1 MTAADVERIERARR
15 FAARAAAIGC
25 ALVLAVIVASAY
37 IRLSQAGPGW
47 SGLTGLARIVHRLA
61 ASAEALLVVMIVAV
75 CWGVRRTWTGGAL
88 TAAVIAGLTVFLTLL
103 GIVTAE
109 AQPPVVTLGNLLA
122 GMALLGSL
130 WSLRLQAQSTVPPA
144 YSTTVFWMW
153 AGVALL
159 ALQIAL
165 GGLVSAH
172 GAAKSCGTLP
182 GCDGEWWPAGAT
194 FALLDLIRVPDSFG
208 GAALLADPARRVL
221 HMAHRFG
228 AAILLLYWAALT
240 LGLRSRDR
248 AAAKGAAAVAAML
261 AAQAALGATVVA
273 SGAAVA
279 AAVIHNAWAALTVVV
294 AVSATFYSGLPRG
307 AAGLAARH
315 TVTSK

>member
-1 MTAADVERIERARR
+1 VTAADAERIERARR

-37 IRLSQAGPGW
+37 LRLSQAGPGW

-88 TAAVIAGLTVFLTLL
+88 TTAVIAGLTVFLTLL

-109 AQPPVVTLGNLLA
+109 AQSPAVTLGNLLG
-122 GMALLGSL
+122 GMVLLGAF
-130 WSLRLQAQSTVPPA
+130 WFLRMEARSAVPPA
-144 YSTTVFWMW
+144 YSTTMFWM
-153 AGVALL
+153 GFGLVLL
-159 ALQIAL
+159 VFQFAL

-172 GAAKSCGTLP
+172 HAAASCATFP
-182 GCDGEWWPAGAT
+182 ACDGEWWPAGVS
-194 FALLDLIRVPDSFG
+194 FSSPDPVPIAASHADS
-208 GAALLADPARRVL
+208 ARRAL

-240 LGLRSRDR
+240 LSLRSRDR

-261 AAQAALGATVVA
+261 LVQVALGATVVA
-273 SGAAVA
+273 SGATVA

-294 AVSATFYSGLPRG
+294 AVSATFYSGLHRG
-307 AAGLAARH
+307 AGMSAVRQ

>member
-1 MTAADVERIERARR
+1 LIAADAERIARARR

-25 ALVLAVIVASAY
+25 ALVFAVIVASAY
-37 IRLSQAGPGW
+37 LRLSQAGPGW
-47 SGLTGLARIVHRLA
+47 SGLTGFARVVHRLA
-61 ASAEALLVVMIVAV
+61 ASAEALLVVMIAVV
-75 CWGVRRTWTGGAL
+75 CWGARRMWTGGAL
-88 TAAVIAGLTVFLTLL
+88 IAAVIAGLTVFLTLL

-109 AQPPVVTLGNLLA
+109 AQTAAVTLGNLLG
-122 GMALLGSL
+122 GMALLGTL
-130 WSLRLQAQSTVPPA
+130 WSLRLQARSAVPPG

-172 GAAKSCGTLP
+172 HAAASCATFP
-182 GCDGEWWPAGAT
+182 ACDGEWWPAGAS
-194 FALLDLIRVPDSFG
+194 FASPDPIP
-208 GAALLADPARRVL
+208 GAAQLADPARRAL

-248 AAAKGAAAVAAML
+248 AAAKCAAAVAAML
-261 AAQAALGATVVA
+261 LAQVALGATVVA

-307 AAGLAARH
+307 AVGSAACQI
-315 TVTSK
+315 VTSK

>member
-1 MTAADVERIERARR
+1 VTAADVERIERARR

-37 IRLSQAGPGW
+37 IRLSQGGPGW
-47 SGLTGLARIVHRLA
+47 SGLTGFARIVHRLA

-109 AQPPVVTLGNLLA
+109 AQTPAVTLGNLLG

-130 WSLRLQAQSTVPPA
+130 WSLRLQAQSTVPLA

-228 AAILLLYWAALT
+228 AALLLLYWAALT

-261 AAQAALGATVVA
+261 AAQVALGATVVA
-273 SGAAVA
+273 SGAAVT

-307 AAGLAARH
+307 AVGSAVRQ

>member
-1 MTAADVERIERARR
+1 VTAADVERIERAQR

-37 IRLSQAGPGW
+37 LRLSQAGPGW
-47 SGLTGLARIVHRLA
+47 SGLTGIARIVHRLA
-61 ASAEALLVVMIVAV
+61 ASAEALLVVMIVAM
-75 CWGVRRTWTGGAL
+75 CWGVRRTWAGGAL
-88 TAAVIAGLTVFLTLL
+88 TTAVIAGLSVFLTLL

-109 AQPPVVTLGNLLA
+109 AQTPSVTLGNLLG
-122 GMALLGSL
+122 GMTLLGAFWL
-130 WSLRLQAQSTVPPA
+130 LRLQALSAPGRGRGTAVC
-144 YSTTVFWMW
+144 WMG
-153 AGVALL
+153 AGVLLL

-172 GAAKSCGTLP
+172 GAATACGTLP
-182 GCDGEWWPAGAT
+182 ACDGEWWPAGASR
-194 FALLDLIRVPDSFG
+194 A
-208 GAALLADPARRVL
+208 L
-221 HMAHRFG
+221 HMAHRLG
-228 AAILLLYWAALT
+228 AAILLVYWTVLA

-294 AVSATFYSGLPRG
+294 AVSATFYSGLHRG
-307 AAGLAARH
+307 AGMSAVRQ

>member
-1 MTAADVERIERARR
+1 MTTGDAASAGRARR
-15 FAARAAAIGC
+15 FAATAAAIGC
-25 ALVLAVIVASAY
+25 ALVLAVIVASVY

-47 SGLTGLARIVHRLA
+47 SGPVGLARIVHRLA
-61 ASAEALLVVMIVAV
+61 ASAEAVLVVMIVAV
-75 CWGVRRTWTGGAL
+75 CWGARRTWTGGVL

-109 AQPPVVTLGNLLA
+109 GQSPPVTLGNLLA
-122 GMALLGSL
+122 GMALLGTF
-130 WSLRLQAQSTVPPA
+130 WSLRLQARSTVPPA
-144 YSTTVFWMW
+144 YSATVFWMS
-153 AGVALL
+153 AGMALL

-172 GAAKSCGTLP
+172 HAAASCATFP
-182 GCDGEWWPAGAT
+182 ACDGEWWPAGAS
-194 FALLDLIRVPDSFG
+194 PDPIP
-208 GAALLADPARRVL
+208 GAALLADPARRAL

-240 LGLRSRDR
+240 LGLRTRDR

-261 AAQAALGATVVA
+261 LVQGLIGVIVVG

-279 AAVIHNAWAALTVVV
+279 AAVAHNAWAALTVVV
-294 AVSATFYSGLPRG
+294 AVSATHYSALYRG
-307 AAGLAARH
+307 AGMSAGRQ

>member
-1 MTAADVERIERARR
+1 MTTGDAASAERARR
-15 FAARAAAIGC
+15 FAATAAAIGC

-37 IRLSQAGPGW
+37 IRLSQLGPGW
-47 SGLTGLARIVHRLA
+47 SGPVGLARIVHRLA
-61 ASAEALLVVMIVAV
+61 ASAEAVLVVMIAAV

-109 AQPPVVTLGNLLA
+109 GQSPAVTLGNLLG
-122 GMALLGSL
+122 GMALLGTL
-130 WSLRLQAQSTVPPA
+130 WSLRLQARSTVPPA

-153 AGVALL
+153 AGMALL

-172 GAAKSCGTLP
+172 HAAASCATFP
-182 GCDGEWWPAGAT
+182 ACDGEWWPAGAS
-194 FALLDLIRVPDSFG
+194 FASPDPLP
-208 GAALLADPARRVL
+208 GAAPLADPARRAL

-228 AAILLLYWAALT
+228 AASLLLYWGVLS
-240 LGLRSRDR
+240 LGLRSRNR
-248 AAAKGAAAVAAML
+248 AAAKGAAAVTGML
-261 AAQAALGATVVA
+261 LVQGLIGVMVVG

-279 AAVIHNAWAALTVVV
+279 AAVAHNAWAALTVLA
-294 AVSATFYSGLPRG
+294 AVSAAFYSALHRG
-307 AAGLAARH
+307 AGMSAGRQTA
-315 TVTSK
+315 TSK

>member
-1 MTAADVERIERARR
+1 MTAADAERIERARR
-15 FAARAAAIGC
+15 FAARAAAVGC

-37 IRLSQAGPGW
+37 LRLSQAGPGW

-88 TAAVIAGLTVFLTLL
+88 TSAVIAGLTVFLTLL

-109 AQPPVVTLGNLLA
+109 AQSPAVTLGNLLA
-122 GMALLGSL
+122 GMALLGAF
-130 WSLRLQAQSTVPPA
+130 WSLRMQAQSTVPPA
-144 YSTTVFWMW
+144 YSTTMFWM
-153 AGVALL
+153 GFGLVLL

-172 GAAKSCGTLP
+172 HAAASCATFP
-182 GCDGEWWPAGAT
+182 ACDGEWWPAGAS
-194 FALLDLIRVPDSFG
+194 FSSPDPVPR
-208 GAALLADPARRVL
+208 AELLADSARRAL

-228 AAILLLYWAALT
+228 AAILLLYWATLT

-261 AAQAALGATVVA
+261 LVQVALGATVVA
-273 SGAAVA
+273 SEAAVA

-294 AVSATFYSGLPRG
+294 AVSATFYSGLPRE
-307 AAGLAARH
+307 AGTSATRQ

>member
-1 MTAADVERIERARR
+1 VTAADAGRIERARR
-15 FAARAAAIGC
+15 FAARVAAIGC

-88 TAAVIAGLTVFLTLL
+88 TAAVIAGLTVFLALL

-109 AQPPVVTLGNLLA
+109 AQSPAVTLGNLLA
-122 GMALLGSL
+122 GMALLGTL
-130 WSLRLQAQSTVPPA
+130 WSLRLQARSAVTPA
-144 YSTTVFWMW
+144 CSTTALWMW

-172 GAAKSCGTLP
+172 HAAASCATFP
-182 GCDGEWWPAGAT
+182 ACDGEWWPAGAS
-194 FALLDLIRVPDSFG
+194 FASPDPIPE
-208 GAALLADPARRVL
+208 AALLADPARRAL

-228 AAILLLYWAALT
+228 AAILLLYWVALA
-240 LGLRSRDR
+240 LVLLSRDR
-248 AAAKGAAAVAAML
+248 ATARGAASVSAML
-261 AAQAALGATVVA
+261 LAQAALGAIVVA
-273 SGAAVA
+273 SGATVA
-279 AAVIHNAWAALTVVV
+279 AAMAHNAWAALTVVA
-294 AVSATFYSGLPRG
+294 AVSAAFYSGLPRG
-307 AAGLAARH
+307 AAAPVACQI
-315 TVTSK
+315 VTSK